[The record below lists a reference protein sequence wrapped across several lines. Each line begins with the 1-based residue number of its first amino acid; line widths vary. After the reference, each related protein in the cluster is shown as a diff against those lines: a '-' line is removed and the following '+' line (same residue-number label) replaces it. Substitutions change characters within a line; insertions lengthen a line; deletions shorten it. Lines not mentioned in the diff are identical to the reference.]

1 MDGTDWE
8 IKSKLDGQWEE
19 FLFRIEQL
27 HNSVDFS
34 EKQSPFDFEASTK
47 DVVTFDCKP
56 FSINLPE
63 RAGSSQELPLFL
75 VIRGKMT
82 FDKAHFAASK
92 EIRT

>member
-82 FDKAHFAASK
+82 FDKAHFAASQ